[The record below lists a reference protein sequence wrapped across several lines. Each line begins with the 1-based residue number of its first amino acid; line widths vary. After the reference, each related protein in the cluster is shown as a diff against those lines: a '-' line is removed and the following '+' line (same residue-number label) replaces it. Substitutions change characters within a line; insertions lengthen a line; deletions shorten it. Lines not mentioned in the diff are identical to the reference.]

1 MSALET
7 RTERSLYE
15 FGGFRVDPVR
25 RRLLRN
31 HEQVPLTP
39 KAFSIL
45 LILLE
50 RRGGVV
56 EKEELIQAVWP
67 DTFVTEANLTQ
78 NISSLR
84 KALGERANDHRY
96 VVTVPG
102 RGYSFVAEVLE
113 IPRESTGEFTI
124 PAAAL
129 TADPPPPPPS
139 PPAPIPAVSTATVTV
154 PALAPVVP
162 APAPPRGRRR
172 FLVAGLILGFLL
184 ALGVTG
190 LFLFFNGRKNLPDKT
205 ATLPALPS
213 RPTVA
218 VLGFRNLAGRRD
230 EGWLSTALS

>member
-102 RGYSFVAEVLE
+102 RGYSFVADVLE
-113 IPRESTGEFTI
+113 IPREATGEFTI
-124 PAAAL
+124 PVAAVP
-129 TADPPPPPPS
+129 ADPPPPS
-139 PPAPIPAVSTATVTV
+139 VPAVSALPAAPTSTLAV
-154 PALAPVVP
+154 PAPVPAPAVP

-172 FLVAGLILGFLL
+172 FLAAGLVLGFLL

-190 LFLFFNGRKNLPDKT
+190 LFLFYKDRKNLPDKT
-205 ATLPALPS
+205 AALPALPS
-213 RPTVA
+213 
-218 VLGFRNLAGRRD
+218 
-230 EGWLSTALS
+230 